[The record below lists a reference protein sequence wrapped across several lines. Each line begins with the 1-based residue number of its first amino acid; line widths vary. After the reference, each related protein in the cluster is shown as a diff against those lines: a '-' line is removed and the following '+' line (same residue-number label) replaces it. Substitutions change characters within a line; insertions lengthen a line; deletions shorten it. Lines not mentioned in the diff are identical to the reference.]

1 MTPKNTMFMALFLL
15 LFHAGTATAQAQ
27 HRFSNDCSQISVDYE
42 NHANL
47 TQQERIELMDQALL
61 RSLNKYEGCQNIQK
75 NAASGG
81 GSGGSAGAQA
91 GTENGDGDGSSGS
104 SGKSTASAISTAST
118 SMTGSETPAEQAMA
132 NDDASDTNAGS
143 GKSDQAASQNT
154 DSTDQQ
160 AGVMNQQANKRIKG
174 SGRVPGD
181 IPPVDND
188 SILEA
193 QIRQAAMSETD
204 PAIKAQL
211 WNEYRK
217 YKSLPLKQP

>member
-1 MTPKNTMFMALFLL
+1 MTPTHTMLMALFLL
-15 LFHAGTATAQAQ
+15 LFHAGNATAQPQ
-27 HRFSNDCSQISVDYE
+27 HSFSNDCSQISVDYE
-42 NHANL
+42 NRANL

-61 RSLNKYEGCQNIQK
+61 RSLNKYEGCQNMQK
-75 NAASGG
+75 NTAAGG
-81 GSGGSAGAQA
+81 GAAGGQAGA
-91 GTENGDGDGSSGS
+91 ENSNADDGSGS
-104 SGKSTASAISTAST
+104 SGKGAASGTSTAST
-118 SMTGSETPAEQAMA
+118 SMTGSETPAEQTMT
-132 NDDASDTNAGS
+132 NDDGSDTNAGS
-143 GKSDQAASQNT
+143 GKSDKAASQIT
-154 DSTDQQ
+154 DATDEQ